1 MLFVGCFML
10 YFDVVTYVET
20 LDSLFLCISGK
31 VFGLAGI
38 FILGNFFNYG
48 QVRVM

>member
-20 LDSLFLCISGK
+20 LDSIDIK
-31 VFGLAGI
+31 VRSIRTEYLH
-38 FILGNFFNYG
+38 
-48 QVRVM
+48 